1 MSNQHQI
8 PFQVLPNVNY
18 MNASAPVSSFL
29 PQISSSSGGN
39 QGAPALLSGHQAAS
53 LQAQL
58 ASLLTQ
64 GTLNPSFIATNAAAI
79 PAQSQLL
86 ASRAAPTL
94 LSSAVNRQDF
104 TLDQLGESSFRSLVG
119 VVTINFF
126 CLVLS
131 HLETVVR
138 VFL

>member
-29 PQISSSSGGN
+29 PQISSSSGGGN
-39 QGAPALLSGHQAAS
+39 QGGPALLSGHQAAS

-64 GTLNPSFIATNAAAI
+64 GTLNPSFIASNAAI

-94 LSSAVNRQDF
+94 LSSTSNRQDF
-104 TLDQLGESSFRSLVG
+104 TLDQLGESSFSLFG
-119 VVTINFF
+119 WSCHHQF
-126 CLVLS
+126 LLS
-131 HLETVVR
+131 R
-138 VFL
+138 IISP